1 MRLALFIIIAA
12 GTGCAGSL
20 TSDSQRTLVAA
31 PQSLY
36 NRLGGAPVLQ
46 HLVDAWLLEA
56 ASDPRIRDFFRDA
69 DISHL
74 KLRLVERLCVLVDGP
89 CLYRGA
95 NVAEHHARL
104 GIEPHHLDAFLDD
117 LSPALQRLGVDEA
130 LAKELR
136 EALVILAAQIGASQ
150 SVGGHDTRSR

>member
-1 MRLALFIIIAA
+1 MRLALFITIAA
-12 GTGCAGSL
+12 GAGCAGSL
-20 TSDSQRTLVAA
+20 TSDSQRSVVAA

-36 NRLGGAPVLQ
+36 NRLGGALVLQ
-46 HLVDAWLLEA
+46 QLVDAWLLEA
-56 ASDPRIRDFFRDA
+56 ASDSRIRDFFRGA

-95 NVAEHHARL
+95 NVAEHHAGL
-104 GIEPHHLDAFLDD
+104 GIRPHHMRAFLDD
-117 LSPALQRLGVDEA
+117 LRPALQRVGVDEA

-136 EALVILAAQIGASQ
+136 EALVVLAAQIEAGVREGSK
-150 SVGGHDTRSR
+150 